1 MQLDMLLY
9 IVMNYTIRHIANDLK
24 AAREAKGLSQRA
36 LSKLAGVPQSHISKI
51 ENGFVDLRLSSLIE
65 LARVLGLELA
75 LVPRKTLPAIKSIA
89 RGSSSSPR
97 SAVGNDQSTI
107 RELKRIQDTISQL
120 TKANSTIKEFAQ
132 IQRQIKDIQN
142 FTVPEATLEAIKNAN
157 KALQAYKFDTS
168 DLGSIREILSEFQR
182 IRNALV
188 HSSITLPAIEKVRS
202 AYSLDDDDNG

>member
-1 MQLDMLLY
+1 
-9 IVMNYTIRHIANDLK
+9 MNYTIIHIANNLK

-65 LARVLGLELA
+65 LARVLGLELT
-75 LVPRKTLPAIKSIA
+75 LVPRKTLPAIKSII
-89 RGSSSSPR
+89 RGSFSPPK
-97 SAVGNDQSTI
+97 SEVSNDQSTI
-107 RELKRIQDTISQL
+107 KELKRIQNTISQI

-142 FTVPEATLEAIKNAN
+142 FKVPETALETIQNAS

-168 DLGSIREILSEFQR
+168 DLGSIHNILSEFQSV
-182 IRNALV
+182 RNALA
-188 HSSITLPAIEKVRS
+188 HSSITLPAIENVRS

>member
-1 MQLDMLLY
+1 
-9 IVMNYTIRHIANDLK
+9 MNYTITHIANKLK

-65 LARVLGLELA
+65 LARVLGLELM
-75 LVPRKTLPAIKSIA
+75 LVPRKTLPAIKSIT
-89 RGSSSSPR
+89 RGSFSPPK
-97 SAVGNDQSTI
+97 SGINNDQSTI
-107 RELKRIQDTISQL
+107 KELKRIQNTISQI

-142 FTVPEATLEAIKNAN
+142 FKVPETALETIKNAN
-157 KALQAYKFDTS
+157 KALQAYKFDAS
-168 DLGSIREILSEFQR
+168 DLGSIHKILSEFQSV
-182 IRNALV
+182 RNALA
-188 HSSITLPAIEKVRS
+188 HSSITPPAIENVRS